1 MELSCFILID
11 FLFYKTISNPSIRMK
26 KQPAKL
32 WLDTPEEHDY
42 PAAFDYLELIM
53 TPQEAKQK
61 EVALR
66 KAKVV
71 SKKSKDIFRAGK
83 LQLLP
88 PENIHVK
95 ENLKKIKK
103 GKKLSPILL
112 VRMEG
117 ILIIADGFH
126 RLCAA
131 YYCSEDL
138 VVPCKLV

>member
-1 MELSCFILID
+1 
-11 FLFYKTISNPSIRMK
+11 MK
-26 KQPAKL
+26 QQPAKL

-61 EVALR
+61 EIALQ

-71 SKKSKDIFRAGK
+71 FKKSKDIFRAGK

-112 VRMEG
+112 VRMDG